1 MARQILPPLLLTLA
15 TCGAACRPDTDPSA
29 RRSSADNGSGR
40 SVKRP
45 ADHRGYTASVFC
57 LLGQGKAPNIPA
69 RGRPG
74 FEARFERDARGAA
87 QTIRCHRSTP
97 APETARE
104 RAGRASSRSGSHGRK
119 GATGTRSSIS
129 KPIPRKRSTWRRRIQ
144 RRPFGYVEREES
156 LHEGARQDGH
166 LARPLIGRRDGW

>member
-119 GATGTRSSIS
+119 GGYRNALFDLDADPEEAIDAAAAHPEEAVRLRRARGIPTRGS
-129 KPIPRKRSTWRRRIQ
+129 PPRRTPCQ
-144 RRPFGYVEREES
+144 TAYRPS
-156 LHEGARQDGH
+156 
-166 LARPLIGRRDGW
+166 